1 MSYLFLNLPTGEAIF
16 FANLILC
23 AREWDKIKTSNPFHV
38 LTELTESEVIM
49 TVEQLS
55 VFIENKPGK
64 LLEALE
70 ALADAKIDLRALSLA
85 DTADFG
91 ILRVIVDKPEHTLK
105 VLSEAGFLVK
115 SSEVLAVIIG
125 DKPGGL
131 AAVVRIL
138 SEVGVNIEYT
148 YAFVAHSKDN
158 AYVILRVDD
167 NDTAIKILTTSG
179 ISLLNAKEMY
189 SM

>member
-1 MSYLFLNLPTGEAIF
+1 
-16 FANLILC
+16 
-23 AREWDKIKTSNPFHV
+23 
-38 LTELTESEVIM
+38 M

-55 VFIENKPGK
+55 VFVENKPGK

-70 ALADAKIDLRALSLA
+70 TLAEAQIDLRALSLA

-91 ILRVIVDKPEHTLK
+91 ILRVIVDKPGHTLGI
-105 VLSEAGFLVK
+105 LNEAGFLVK
-115 SSEVLAVIIG
+115 SSEVLAVVIG

-131 AAVVRIL
+131 ATVVRIL
-138 SEVGVNIEYT
+138 SEAGVNIEYT
-148 YAFVAHSKDN
+148 YAFVAHSKDK

-167 NDTAIKILTTSG
+167 NETAIKILSENDVK
-179 ISLLNAKEMY
+179 LLTAKELY